1 MYRIAD
7 EPSPSKWKSMAT
19 SPFFPL
25 LAAMLAGQW
34 LAWPWFIMNSI
45 AMGSPTRDKEL
56 RVIALALVGSIVGA
70 AVVVAIPDEN
80 VLGWRLALLALT
92 VWKLSCAYVIHNY
105 QARTWQLFQHYEGD
119 TGRSRNGLFLVLGGA
134 FFLRPLLMKGI
145 DSLFFKLI
153 IAGGI
158 G

>member
-1 MYRIAD
+1 
-7 EPSPSKWKSMAT
+7 MAT

-34 LAWPWFIMNSI
+34 LAWPWFIVNSI
-45 AMGSPTRDKEL
+45 AMGSPTRNKEL
-56 RVIALALVGSIVGA
+56 AVIGIAILGSMVGA
-70 AVVVAIPDEN
+70 AVVVAIPDED
-80 VLGWRLALLALT
+80 VLHWRLAALALA
-92 VWKLSCAYVIHNY
+92 VWKLSCAYVLHNY
-105 QARTWQLFQHYEGD
+105 QGRTWQLFQHYEGD

-134 FFLRPLLMKGI
+134 FFLRPLIMKAV